1 MIPLKEMLKNFLIIC
16 VVIAWRNVTIDV
28 HFLFLQS
35 NGFFCSWREDEYPYV
50 GKKSSAESAGVLRG
64 KSQCSLT
71 VLKGCKTLY
80 D

>member
-16 VVIAWRNVTIDV
+16 VVITWRNVHIDV
-28 HFLFLQS
+28 HFFFAVKQI
-35 NGFFCSWREDEYPYV
+35 FCSWREDEYPYV
-50 GKKSSAESAGVLRG
+50 GQKCSAESAGVLRG

-71 VLKGCKTLY
+71 VLKGCKMLY